1 MLCWYCGT
9 LSKAGPCLHTHTG
22 NGELSIF
29 SLVALR
35 CVDLISKILLPEPQE
50 LEVSYQKFAFCGL
63 CSAQLQVSKGE
74 IRHVHCKFS
83 YADDKELLENCRG
96 VYCKV
101 SKCSYL
107 QLPGRVDRDW
117 AENDFLTHYKQF
129 YFFLLSYSWK
139 SFHLENLTLL
149 RWKRCSFSP
158 WWGFG
163 IDSAVAHH
171 HCPKAAL
178 TQI

>member
-129 YFFLLSYSWK
+129 FFFFFVILFLEISSPRKPNTAPLEEVQLL
-139 SFHLENLTLL
+139 
-149 RWKRCSFSP
+149 P
-158 WWGFG
+158 MVG
-163 IDSAVAHH
+163 IWD
-171 HCPKAAL
+171 
-178 TQI
+178 